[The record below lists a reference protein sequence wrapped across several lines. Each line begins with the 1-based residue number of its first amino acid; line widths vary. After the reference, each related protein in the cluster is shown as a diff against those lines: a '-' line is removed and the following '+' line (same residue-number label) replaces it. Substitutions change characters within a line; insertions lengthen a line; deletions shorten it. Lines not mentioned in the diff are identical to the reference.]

1 MFNVR
6 LGWWLGNP
14 RARYTWRYSSPRIG
28 LTYMLGELFGITST
42 SSNYVS
48 LSDGGHFENLGIYE
62 LVRRRCRYIIV
73 GDAEQDGDFTF
84 GGLGAPYGAAGP
96 TSVWRSTSTS
106 RRLAGIHK
114 RGAVRSI
121 APSPHTYPEP
131 SAAAGPPDAARINR
145 RKGRRLKSAT

>member
-28 LTYMLGELFGITST
+28 LAYMLGELFGITST

-84 GGLGAPYGAAGP
+84 GGLGSAIRRCRADFGVEIDIDISAI
-96 TSVWRSTSTS
+96 SRRSTN
-106 RRLAGIHK
+106 
-114 RGAVRSI
+114 GAQ
-121 APSPHTYPEP
+121 
-131 SAAAGPPDAARINR
+131 
-145 RKGRRLKSAT
+145 